1 MPSTGAVPARALLF
15 GDGIQPSIR
24 AAVQCSATSVAMA
37 VVLRIPPPIPA
48 LTHIMRAGPKLDCIP
63 SAASTSSRMALTT
76 PISPLVDWAILDQ
89 FPVVPEPERVEFP
102 SSPPLMSARLA
113 STSSSSFFSHRFA
126 TSAEPPSSALPTTH
140 HFPPGLTVR
149 IAPSSPISPSLPSGQ
164 SPVCAVAGPR
174 QSSSRR
180 YESLVMPAPN
190 TAMALTFARP
200 PAASISSPGPGARSP
215 GPIRPLPAVPV
226 PVPLSAKLLD
236 PEDQYTPVASGSGSG
251 SRSGSVT
258 PTGPRRR
265 LPKPPPIAIGRARV

>member
-1 MPSTGAVPARALLF
+1 
-15 GDGIQPSIR
+15 
-24 AAVQCSATSVAMA
+24 
-37 VVLRIPPPIPA
+37 
-48 LTHIMRAGPKLDCIP
+48 MRAGPKLDYIP

-89 FPVVPEPERVEFP
+89 FPVVPEPERDEFP

-113 STSSSSFFSHRFA
+113 STSSFFSHRFA

-149 IAPSSPISPSLPSGQ
+149 IAPASPISPSLPSGQ

-190 TAMALTFARP
+190 TAMALAFTRP
-200 PAASISSPGPGARSP
+200 PAPSTSSPGPGARSP

-236 PEDQYTPVASGSGSG
+236 PEDQCTPVASGSG

-265 LPKPPPIAIGRARV
+265 LPKPPPTSIDRARV